1 MSDIS
6 ENELKVY
13 VDAVTR
19 YFSHIT
25 REQAAVKSAY
35 LSDQE
40 VTPGCGDYT
49 GLITFSGGFRGCV
62 YFSAPAQLV
71 RSLLH
76 DMEERDLSE
85 YNFLD
90 AVGEIANTIA
100 GNARRHFGENLE
112 ISTPV
117 TIVGLPD
124 RIQTNARARPFV
136 ILLSWKRYQA
146 SVVVDLQRVEV
157 E

>member
-1 MSDIS
+1 MSDIT
-6 ENELKVY
+6 ENELKVF

-19 YFSHIT
+19 YFNHLT
-25 REQAAVKSAY
+25 KEEAQVCAAY
-35 LSDQE
+35 LSERDAS
-40 VTPGCGDYT
+40 PGIGDYT

-62 YFSAPAQLV
+62 YFSAPLLLV
-71 RSLLH
+71 RTLLSRLNEH
-76 DMEERDLSE
+76 DLSE

-100 GNARRHFGENLE
+100 GNARRHFGESLQ

-124 RIQTNARARPFV
+124 RIHSTARARPFV
-136 ILLSWKRYQA
+136 ILLRWQRYEA
-146 SVVVDLQRVEV
+146 SVVVDIEKVTT
-157 E
+157 